1 MMVAYP
7 LVAYVTLLLN
17 QPLFLIGYLI
27 LILLLVSIEKCCN
40 QHWYAGGALLLVIA
54 LILYLIKQTYIQYL
68 IFLPPI
74 LILFSLFILFSQSLA
89 AGKTPLISIY
99 AKLIGNK
106 LDERHLRYNRSLT
119 IIWAGFFLLMA
130 TTSILLAVFS
140 STDTWSLFTHI
151 ISYVL
156 IASFFIIEFMYRKR
170 HFAGE
175 IEGGFFQF
183 ISKIIKIR
191 PTNLHNK

>member
-1 MMVAYP
+1 VAYP
-7 LVAYVTLLLN
+7 LVAYITLLLK

-27 LILLLVSIEKCCN
+27 LILLLVSIEKCRS
-40 QHWYAGGALLLVIA
+40 QRWYTGGALLAVIA
-54 LILYLIKQTYIQYL
+54 LILYLIQQTYIQYL

-74 LILFSLFILFSQSLA
+74 LILFSLFILFSQSLTT
-89 AGKTPLISIY
+89 GKIPLISLY
-99 AKLIGNK
+99 AKLLGNK
-106 LDERHLRYNRSLT
+106 LDEAHLRYNRSLT

-130 TTSILLAVFS
+130 ATSILLAVFS

>member
-7 LVAYVTLLLN
+7 LVAYVTLLLK

-27 LILLLVSIEKCCN
+27 LILLLVSIEKCRS
-40 QHWYAGGALLLVIA
+40 QHWYTGGTLLSVIA
-54 LILYLIKQTYIQYL
+54 LMLYLIQQAYIQYL

-74 LILFSLFILFSQSLA
+74 LILFSLFIFFSQSLT
-89 AGKTPLISIY
+89 AGKTPLISLY

-106 LDERHLRYNRSLT
+106 LDEAHLRYNRSLT

-183 ISKIIKIR
+183 IRKIIKIR
-191 PTNLHNK
+191 PSNLHNK

>member
-7 LVAYVTLLLN
+7 LVAYITLLLK

-27 LILLLVSIEKCCN
+27 LILLLVSIEKCRS
-40 QHWYAGGALLLVIA
+40 QRWYTGGALLAVIA
-54 LILYLIKQTYIQYL
+54 LILYLIQQTYIQYL

-74 LILFSLFILFSQSLA
+74 LILFSLFILFSQSLT
-89 AGKTPLISIY
+89 AGKIPLISLY
-99 AKLIGNK
+99 AKLLGNK
-106 LDERHLRYNRSLT
+106 LDEAHLRYNRSLT

-140 STDTWSLFTHI
+140 STDTWSLFTHV

-170 HFAGE
+170 HFSGE

-183 ISKIIKIR
+183 IIKIIKIR
-191 PTNLHNK
+191 PTNL